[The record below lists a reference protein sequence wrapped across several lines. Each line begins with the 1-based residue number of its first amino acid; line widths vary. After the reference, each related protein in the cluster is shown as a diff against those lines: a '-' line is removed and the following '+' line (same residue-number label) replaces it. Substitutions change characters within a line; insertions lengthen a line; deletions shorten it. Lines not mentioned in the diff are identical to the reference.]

1 MRSLLL
7 TSILVATVAIPI
19 GTARDPDARRGL
31 RRALLFVALFNAVY
45 ALACV
50 YVFHRLP

>member
-7 TSILVATVAIPI
+7 TSILVATVVIPI
-19 GTARDPDARRGL
+19 GTARDPNARRGL
-31 RRALLFVALFNAVY
+31 RRALVQLAIFNAVY
-45 ALACV
+45 TFLCA